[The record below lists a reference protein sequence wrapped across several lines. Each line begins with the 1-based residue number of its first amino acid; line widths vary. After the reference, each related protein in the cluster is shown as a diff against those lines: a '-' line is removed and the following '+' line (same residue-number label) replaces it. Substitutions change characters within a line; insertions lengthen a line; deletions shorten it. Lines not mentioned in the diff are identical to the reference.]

1 MPKIA
6 DPIKKQLGQL
16 VRGSWETIVQQPK
29 EISNTALEQVG
40 VTVPKKHDQKKGSVL
55 KPGETMNP
63 AAIEAR
69 EKGDQARGL
78 QIVKQ
83 LNDEI
88 EAARRKREETQQQKI
103 QQQEVLAQQK
113 EALASQD
120 GGIPAPSPKPKRGL
134 FGIAGRKRQ
143 VTSAMEKSQ
152 ADKIGQRT
160 SG

>member
-1 MPKIA
+1 MPKIP

-16 VRGSWETIVQQPK
+16 AKGSWETIVQQPK
-29 EISNTALEQVG
+29 EITNTALEQVG
-40 VTVPKKHDQKKGSVL
+40 VTVPKINDQKKGSVL
-55 KPGETMNP
+55 KPGEKMDP
-63 AAIEAR
+63 AAIEAK

-83 LNDEI
+83 LNEEI
-88 EAARRKREETQQQKI
+88 EAARRKRDEAQQQKI
-103 QQQEVLAQQK
+103 QEEAVRAQQK
-113 EALASQD
+113 EALANQD
-120 GGIPAPSPKPKRGL
+120 SGIPVPTPKPKRGL
-134 FGIAGRKRQ
+134 FGIAGRKKQ